1 VFGITGFKWIII
13 LIAAM
18 VLIGPDKLPEI
29 ARTVGKGIRMFTAA
43 KDEME
48 SLIKADMFAGDKP
61 ESTILTT
68 ETTTTASTLYADD
81 AEDEEEEEQEE

>member
-18 VLIGPDKLPEI
+18 VLIGPDRLPEI

-48 SLIKADMFAGDKP
+48 SLIKADMFSAEKP
-61 ESTILTT
+61 ASSVTPTESGV
-68 ETTTTASTLYADD
+68 AATLYADD
-81 AEDEEEEEQEE
+81 VEDEEEEEEE

>member
-1 VFGITGFKWIII
+1 MFGITGFKWIII

-18 VLIGPDKLPEI
+18 VLIGPERLPEI

-48 SLIKADMFAGDKP
+48 SLIKADMFSAEKP
-61 ESTILTT
+61 ASSIVTP
-68 ETTTTASTLYADD
+68 ETTVASTLYANDD
-81 AEDEEEEEQEE
+81 EDEEEEEE

>member
-1 VFGITGFKWIII
+1 MFGISGLKLIII

-18 VLIGPDKLPEI
+18 VLIGPERLPEI

-48 SLIKADMFAGDKP
+48 SLIKADMFSAETP
-61 ESTILTT
+61 ASSTVNP
-68 ETTTTASTLYADD
+68 ETTVAATLYTNDD
-81 AEDEEEEEQEE
+81 DEDEEEEEE